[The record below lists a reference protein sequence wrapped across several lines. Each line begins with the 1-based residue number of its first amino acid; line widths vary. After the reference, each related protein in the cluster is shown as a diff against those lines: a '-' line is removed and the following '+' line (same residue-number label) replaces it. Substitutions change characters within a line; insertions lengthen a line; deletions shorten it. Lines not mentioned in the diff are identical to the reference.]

1 MIVSERIFIDTAP
14 FIYLTENNPIYYPI
28 VSHYINE
35 QFSINE
41 SFLFTSTMTV
51 AEFLVK
57 PKLHADNKTIEIF
70 YSTLANLNVFV
81 SDITR
86 EIAEKSAD
94 VRAKYGFL
102 KAVDS
107 VQLAVALTLNC
118 TVLFTNDKVFKRVKE
133 INVVLVDGLSL

>member
-28 VSHYINE
+28 VSHYINQ

-57 PKLHADNKTIEIF
+57 PKLYADNKTIEIF

-133 INVVLVDGLSL
+133 INIVLVDDLSL

>member
-57 PKLHADNKTIEIF
+57 PKLHADKKTIEIF